1 MPGRDKQS
9 FAWLA
14 LVAGPLAALAT
25 FLITY
30 FTDPLSFGGHD
41 ALAAIPAV
49 LLAVVVLLIGQNVAA
64 YRELERAANQSR
76 EIYEAVKDY
85 LHVTKIGSPE
95 AGMRYIA
102 SRLPILQEVRNTSF
116 NIRGQTDRA
125 DDMYYGTDLYH
136 DLSMAIARWSCKG
149 LRWKDIGDPL
159 AVDRFREIYR
169 AAHIS
174 SNTSSRY
181 QYRLIKHNEPQLNFI
196 VLGYEDG
203 TSEVLFNWDFRN
215 FGQDPVVLLSRDRDI
230 VQMFVVQFEHL
241 WRRASPDHDMVDHPS
256 RRQHGD

>member
-1 MPGRDKQS
+1 VFGRDRQS
-9 FAWLA
+9 LAWLS

-30 FTDPLSFGGHD
+30 FADPLSFGGHN

-64 YRELERAANQSR
+64 YRERERAASQSQ

-85 LHVTKIGSPE
+85 LHVTKLGSPE
-95 AGMRYIA
+95 AGMRYIE

-116 NIRGQTDRA
+116 NLRGQTDRA
-125 DDMYYGTDLYH
+125 DDMYYDTDLYH
-136 DLSMAIARWSCKG
+136 DLSMAIARWSRKG
-149 LRWKDIGDPL
+149 LRWKDVGDSL
-159 AVDRFREIYR
+159 AVGRFREIYR
-169 AAHIS
+169 AANASTHG
-174 SNTSSRY
+174 SSRY
-181 QYRLIKHNEPQLNFI
+181 KYRLIEHSEPQLNFI
-196 VLGYEDG
+196 ILGYEDG

-230 VQMFVVQFEHL
+230 IQMFVVQFEHL
-241 WRRASPDHDMVDHPS
+241 WRRASPDHDTYDL
-256 RRQHGD
+256 